1 MTQIATVEKLLQDG
15 KAEVAVIRQSA
26 CSHDCASCPGC
37 GAGGR
42 VIRTVAV
49 DCVGV
54 HEGDR
59 VVLYSRDGSVL
70 GAAAVVYLLP
80 LLFFLVGYG
89 LSARLESLLLRILV
103 VLAVTALGVLPA
115 VALDR
120 LGRGTRFEI
129 REKL

>member
-70 GAAAVVYLLP
+70 GAAVVVYLLP
-80 LLFFLVGYG
+80 LLFFLVGSG
-89 LSARLESLLLRILV
+89 LKEPMENLMQMVILRNWKMQKFFMKGYICARHRSWCVIW
-103 VLAVTALGVLPA
+103 
-115 VALDR
+115 
-120 LGRGTRFEI
+120 
-129 REKL
+129 